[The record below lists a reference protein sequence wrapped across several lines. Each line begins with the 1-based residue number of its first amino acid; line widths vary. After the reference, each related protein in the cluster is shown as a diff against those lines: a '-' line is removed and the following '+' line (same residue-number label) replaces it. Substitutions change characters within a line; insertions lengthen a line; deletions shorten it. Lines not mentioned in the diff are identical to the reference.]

1 MNDKIKLELDAVG
14 ENIEQYVRIARADM
28 IFWETVKPDF
38 SPEDLVTD
46 RILWLHDKLEN
57 GTKTLAV
64 NANHAQARF
73 TRYVQGKCR
82 DLRKKKYKEET
93 VDDIDS
99 SAITVDAQTFDATI
113 DLLEQA
119 KAKLKPRD
127 TARLERLLKGESR
140 YEIMPCPNMRYNFRA
155 RVRNVY
161 NAL

>member
-1 MNDKIKLELDAVG
+1 MNDKIELELSAIG
-14 ENIEQYVRIARADM
+14 ENLEQYHRIARKDM

-46 RILWLHDKLEN
+46 RILWLHDKLES

-64 NANHAQARF
+64 NAEHAQKRF

-82 DLRKKKYKEET
+82 DLRKKKYKEST

-99 SAITVDAQTFDATI
+99 ATVTVDAQTFDATI

-119 KAKLKPRD
+119 KGKLKPRD
-127 TARLERLLKGESR
+127 TARLARLLEGESR
-140 YEIMPCPNMRYNFRA
+140 YDIMPCPNMRYNFRA
-155 RVRNVY
+155 RVRKVY